1 MMTMSVAMAVLGAVA
16 AIAIAAAWV
25 AIRRTRASRAALRAG
40 AQEHG
45 GGVEH
50 AGTVEGDSRLA
61 GDVADELSDALGAIT
76 RRAELLIA
84 GLDPSGPS
92 LQHAQEIR
100 RVALRAAR
108 LTGAGGPPRAGHRP
122 SLAAADVTA
131 VAADPDPVRADA
143 RPALPVLVVEDEPG
157 MRAFITQTLMRA
169 GHEVVAVSGP
179 HAALAA
185 LNRQPAI
192 ALMLVDV
199 VMPEMDGY
207 DFVAEA
213 RKGSPG
219 IRAVFMSAFAPDPA
233 RLPSGDGFLAKPF
246 TGAAL
251 TAIIDGHRSHQR

>member
-1 MMTMSVAMAVLGAVA
+1 MMATSVAMAVLGAVA

-25 AIRRTRASRAALRAG
+25 AICRTRASRAALRAG

-50 AGTVEGDSRLA
+50 AGTGEGDSRLA

-92 LQHAQEIR
+92 LQHAEEIR
-100 RVALRAAR
+100 RVAVRAAR
-108 LTGAGGPPRAGHRP
+108 LTGAGGPLRGGHRP
-122 SLAAADVTA
+122 PPDALVTA
-131 VAADPDPVRADA
+131 AEGGPAPLRADA

-169 GHEVVAVSGP
+169 GHEVLAVSGP

-233 RLPSGDGFLAKPF
+233 RLPDGDGFLAKPF